1 MSMPSPEHGIA
12 TKQMPN
18 RVLYDIWEN
27 EVVLTEKYVSHRNRS
42 IYRGVIQSVQAKG
55 RRLLVNGYKQNT
67 AFPTMCIFFESAE
80 KAQHAYRVAQAMF
93 FDDAQEIPAE
103 PVATT
108 IEEPEEEELLEQ
120 EIVSSTNFPYKSFG
134 TFLAVYCAM
143 LAWFT
148 MLYMSHR

>member
-1 MSMPSPEHGIA
+1 MAAPTFEQGIA
-12 TKQMPN
+12 TRQMPN

-27 EVVLTEKYVSHRNRS
+27 EVVLTEKYISHRNRS

-103 PVATT
+103 PVEVEA
-108 IEEPEEEELLEQ
+108 EPEEDEEQ
-120 EIVSSTNFPYKSFG
+120 EIEKLETVGCVQPPY
-134 TFLAVYCAM
+134 LAFAVFIVFYASVI
-143 LAWFT
+143 AF
-148 MLYMSHR
+148 SAAH